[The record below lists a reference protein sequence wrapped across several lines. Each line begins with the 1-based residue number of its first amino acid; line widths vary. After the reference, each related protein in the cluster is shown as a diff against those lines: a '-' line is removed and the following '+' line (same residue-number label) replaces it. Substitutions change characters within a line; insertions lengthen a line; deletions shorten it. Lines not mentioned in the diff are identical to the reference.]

1 MVNVFLGYH
10 SELVGTRLVEML
22 YEIKNVQVAGYVFR
36 SDSLPAALDA
46 CTPDVAI
53 LDMRLLHGAQIH
65 DFAGMKLRYP
75 SVRFILMYDY
85 PFTRFSREC
94 LRFGAEYCF
103 DTLHEFQNLGS
114 IINRISAQRSLS
126 AVPLSR

>member
-1 MVNVFLGYH
+1 LGYH

-22 YEIKNVQVAGYVFR
+22 YEMKNVDVAGSVFR
-36 SDSLPAALDA
+36 SDALLTALDA
-46 CTPDVAI
+46 CMPDVAI

-65 DFAGMKLRYP
+65 DLSGMKLRYP

-94 LRFGAEYCF
+94 MRFGAEYCF

-114 IINRISAQRSLS
+114 IISRFGISRRAEP
-126 AVPLSR
+126 APLSL